1 VGLLF
6 FQVLR
11 SGVHE
16 ACRYNGAHLMP
27 IPSGTKLGPYEIVAP
42 VGAGGMGEVYR
53 ARDQRLGR
61 DVAIKVLPAALSRD
75 AERMRRFEQEARAAA
90 ALNHPNILAVFD
102 IGTHDDSPYLVT
114 ELLEGE
120 TLRERMQARA
130 LSARKAVDYAQQI
143 ARGLVAAHEKGILHR
158 DLKPEN
164 IFVTSGGQVKIL
176 DFGLAKLMQ
185 PAGSAGASDS
195 PTLASGTAA
204 GVVLGTVGY
213 MSPEQVRGLAVDA
226 RSDLFSLGTILYE
239 MVSGKR
245 AFGGD
250 TPADTM
256 SAILKE
262 EPPPLTDIQQNI
274 PPGLARIVEHCLEK
288 NPADR
293 FQSARDVVFALEAFS
308 GSSSSKV
315 AAIAPGR
322 SGVWQSRAGLI
333 AIVAVLAAIVAFLI
347 GRTTV
352 PTAAVPAYHQL
363 TFQRG
368 TVYNARFAPDGET
381 IVYAAAW
388 NGKPSEI
395 FSIRADSTE
404 SRPLGIVD
412 ADLMSISSN
421 GELAV
426 RTSPRFL
433 TSFQTSGTLGRVMA
447 AGGVPR
453 PVENDVQAADWDPAG
468 KTGVIVRDA
477 GGQQRLDLDGKI
489 LYSTPGWISSPRFS
503 PDGSKIAFI
512 FHQTRAGDPGAV
524 CVIDLNGKMTQLATG
539 FDSVSGLAWPPSGSE
554 VWFTATRIGAA
565 RLLYG
570 VSLSGKE
577 RVIAAV
583 PGILTLHDI
592 SKTGRVLLGQDTWR
606 LGILA
611 QAPGKNKEQDLSYQD
626 YSAIRSLSTD
636 GKTLLFDESGEAG
649 GGPGV
654 MFLRP
659 MDGSPPLRLGDGTSQ
674 SLSRDG
680 KWVMGV
686 AVQGVKDV
694 IMIPTGA
701 GEVRRFPALPFSAHW
716 GEWLTGDKEF
726 LLSGGEA
733 GHGNRI
739 YRANVDTGAV
749 RPITEEGVVPVPYAQ
764 LVSPDGKAM
773 LGIGTD
779 GNSAI
784 YSTENGQRKDIHG
797 MEAGEQAIGWTGDGN
812 SIYVYRPAVPARVF
826 TVELATGKRQL
837 WKELSP
843 GDPAGVY
850 FIRPPHIAY
859 DGKTYAYNYARILSD
874 LYVVDGLK

>member
-1 VGLLF
+1 
-6 FQVLR
+6 
-11 SGVHE
+11 
-16 ACRYNGAHLMP
+16 M
-27 IPSGTKLGPYEIVAP
+27 
-42 VGAGGMGEVYR
+42 
-53 ARDQRLGR
+53 
-61 DVAIKVLPAALSRD
+61 
-75 AERMRRFEQEARAAA
+75 
-90 ALNHPNILAVFD
+90 
-102 IGTHDDSPYLVT
+102 
-114 ELLEGE
+114 
-120 TLRERMQARA
+120 
-130 LSARKAVDYAQQI
+130 
-143 ARGLVAAHEKGILHR
+143 
-158 DLKPEN
+158 
-164 IFVTSGGQVKIL
+164 
-176 DFGLAKLMQ
+176 
-185 PAGSAGASDS
+185 
-195 PTLASGTAA
+195 
-204 GVVLGTVGY
+204 VLGTVGY
-213 MSPEQVRGLAVDA
+213 MSPEQVRGLNVDA

-256 SAILKE
+256 SAILRE
-262 EPPPLTDIQQNI
+262 EPPPLADIQQNI
-274 PPGLARIVEHCLEK
+274 PPGLARIVEHSLEK

-315 AAIAPGR
+315 SAVAASGR
-322 SGVWQSRAGLI
+322 SGSSRTRAGLL
-333 AIVAVLAAIVAFLI
+333 AAAVVLAGIVAFLI
-347 GRTTV
+347 GRSTV
-352 PTAAVPAYHQL
+352 PSTPSPRYHQL
-363 TFQRG
+363 TFKRG

-388 NGKPSEI
+388 DGKPSEI

-404 SRPLGIVD
+404 SRSLGIVD
-412 ADLMSISSN
+412 TDLMSVSSK

-426 RTSPRFL
+426 RTAPRFL
-433 TSFQTSGTLGRVMA
+433 TSFQTSGTLGRTTL

-453 PVENDVQAADWDPAG
+453 PVENDVQAAEWDPAG
-468 KTGVIVRDA
+468 KTGVLVRDI
-477 GGQQRLDLDGKI
+477 GGQQRLDLDGKV
-489 LYSTPGWISSPRFS
+489 LYSTPGWISNPRFS
-503 PDGSKIAFI
+503 PDGTKIGFVR
-512 FHQTRAGDPGAV
+512 HQSRAGDPGSV
-524 CVIDLNGKMTQLATG
+524 CFVDLNGKMTELATG
-539 FDSVSGLAWPPSGSE
+539 FDSINGLAWPPSGNE
-554 VWFTATRIGAA
+554 IWFTATRTGAA
-565 RLLYG
+565 RLLYA

-611 QAPGKNKEQDLSYQD
+611 QTPGKNKEQDLSYQD
-626 YSAIRSLSTD
+626 YSAIRSLSQD

-649 GGPGV
+649 GGSGV

-686 AVQGVKDV
+686 PVQGVKDIIV
-694 IMIPTGA
+694 IPTGA
-701 GEVRRFPALPFSAHW
+701 GEVRRFPALSFSAHW
-716 GEWLTGDKEF
+716 GEWLPGDNE
-726 LLSGGEA
+726 LLVSGGEA

-739 YRANVDTGAV
+739 YRANLDTGTV
-749 RPITEEGVVPVPYAQ
+749 RPVTAEGVVPVPFGQ
-764 LVSPDGKAM
+764 LISPDGKWM
-773 LGIGTD
+773 LGIGND

-784 YSTENGQRKDIHG
+784 YSTDNGQRKDISG
-797 MEAGEQAIGWTGDGN
+797 MEPGEQAIGWSGDGN

-826 TVELATGKRQL
+826 TIELATAKRTL

-859 DGKTYAYNYARILSD
+859 DGKTYAYNYVRILSD

>member
-1 VGLLF
+1 M
-6 FQVLR
+6 
-11 SGVHE
+11 
-16 ACRYNGAHLMP
+16 A
-27 IPSGTKLGPYEIVAP
+27 IPAGTKLGPYEIVAP

-61 DVAIKVLPAALSRD
+61 DVAVKVLPASFSRD
-75 AERMRRFEQEARAAA
+75 AERMRRFEQEARATA
-90 ALNHPNILAVFD
+90 ALNHPNILAIFD
-102 IGTHDDSPYLVT
+102 IGTHDGSPYLVT

-130 LSARKAVDYAQQI
+130 LSARKSVEYAQQI

-164 IFVTSGGQVKIL
+164 IFVTSSGQVKIL
-176 DFGLAKLMQ
+176 DFGLAKLIA
-185 PAGSAGASDS
+185 PEGGVGGSDS
-195 PTLASGTAA
+195 STLASGTAA

-213 MSPEQVRGLAVDA
+213 TSPEQVRGLNVDA

-239 MVSGKR
+239 MVSGRR

-262 EPPPLTDIQQNI
+262 EPPPLLDIQQNI
-274 PPGLARIVEHCLEK
+274 PPGLARIVEHSLVK

-322 SGVWQSRAGLI
+322 VGAWQTPARLLA
-333 AIVAVLAAIVAFLI
+333 VAVVVAGMVAFFI
-347 GRTTV
+347 GRSTRGAATP
-352 PTAAVPAYHQL
+352 PTYHQL

-368 TVYNARFAPDGET
+368 TVYQARFAPDGET

-388 NGKPSEI
+388 NGKPVEL
-395 FSIRADSTE
+395 FSMRADSTE
-404 SRPLGIVD
+404 SRPLGLID
-412 ADLMSISSN
+412 TDLMSISSN

-426 RTSPRFL
+426 RTAPRFL
-433 TSFQTSGTLGRVMA
+433 TSFQTTGTLGRATA

-453 PVENDVQAADWDPAG
+453 PVENDVQAAEWDTAG
-468 KTGVIVRDA
+468 KTGVMVRDA
-477 GGQQRLDLDGKI
+477 GGQQRLDLDGKV

-503 PDGSKIAFI
+503 PDGTKIAFVC
-512 FHQTRAGDPGAV
+512 HQSRAGDPGSV
-524 CVIDLNGKMTQLATG
+524 CVVDLNGKMTELAAG
-539 FDSVSGLAWPPSGSE
+539 FDSINGLAWPPSGNE
-554 VWFTATRIGAA
+554 VWFTATRTGAA

-577 RVIAAV
+577 RIIAAV

-592 SKTGRVLLGQDTWR
+592 SKAGRVLLGQDTWR

-626 YSAIRSLSTD
+626 YSAIRSLSSD

-649 GGPGV
+649 GGPGGV
-654 MFLRP
+654 ELRP
-659 MDGSPPLRLGDGTSQ
+659 RGGSPPLRLGDGTSQ

-694 IMIPTGA
+694 IVIPTGA
-701 GEVRRFPALPFSAHW
+701 GEVRHFPALSFSAHW
-716 GEWLTGDKEF
+716 GEWLPGDSDL

-739 YRANVDTGAV
+739 YRANMDTGTV

-764 LVSPDGKAM
+764 LVSPNGKSM

-779 GNSAI
+779 GKSAI

-797 MEAGEQAIGWTGDGN
+797 MEAGEQAIGWSGDGN
-812 SIYVYRPAVPARVF
+812 SIYVYRPAGPARAF
-826 TVELATGKRQL
+826 
-837 WKELSP
+837 P
-843 GDPAGVY
+843 
-850 FIRPPHIAY
+850 IPPSTRKAPPWEKNFPW
-859 DGKTYAYNYARILSD
+859 GS
-874 LYVVDGLK
+874 